1 MARTSRPSKCGK
13 YIPIIKLI
21 RVHKKRFPKK
31 IYDKYLFER
40 TLFLLNLNTTTTDNN
55 EEKIQPK

>member
-1 MARTSRPSKCGK
+1 MARTIRPSKWGK

-21 RVHKKRFPKK
+21 RVHKNRFPKK

-40 TLFLLNLNTTTTDNN
+40 TLFLLNLNTTATDSN
-55 EEKIQPK
+55 EERIQPK